1 MPLSDNDR
9 SIAAFTML
17 AHAIVHWFELA
28 IPIFLVV
35 WLDVFDVSVALVGLI
50 VALGYAPFGLGAL
63 PAGLL
68 ADRYGPKRLVLVCL
82 AGMSVTFVT
91 LAFAN
96 SIYAVAASLLC
107 WGIVASIYHPAG
119 LALISTGVE
128 SRGTVFA
135 WHGIAGNIGIAL
147 GPFATA
153 TMLLV
158 LEWRLVAV
166 ALAVPGILAT
176 AYGLRAHFDPTAA
189 LGDSDD
195 SDGGDDASASTGSL
209 SAREFASNS
218 RALFASSFLLV
229 FAVVTFVGLYYR
241 GVLTYLPELLNG
253 LSAMEGIEPPSGL
266 EELSLGDYFY
276 VGLLVAGMAGQYV
289 AGKLTSRV
297 PVARGLVAA
306 FVGLAIL
313 AVAFVPVSSMSI
325 VVILLYCGVLGFA
338 LFAIEPFYQEAVA
351 VYTPP
356 ETRGLSY
363 GYTYLGM
370 FGLGSASIALGGFL
384 LDHATTA
391 TFFVTLAAIA
401 LVGAGISV
409 KLLGGPAP
417 GEARS
422 SDSATGAD
430 D

>member
-1 MPLSDNDR
+1 MALSDNDR

-17 AHAIVHWFELA
+17 AHALVHWFELA

-35 WLDVFDVSVALVGLI
+35 WLDAFDVSVALVGLI

-135 WHGIAGNIGIAL
+135 WHGIAGNVGIAL

-176 AYGLRAHFDPTAA
+176 AYGLRAQFDPAAA
-189 LGDSDD
+189 LGDDD
-195 SDGGDDASASTGSL
+195 SDGGDDGSASTGSL
-209 SAREFASNS
+209 SAREFISNS
-218 RALFASSFLLV
+218 RTLFASSFLLV

-253 LSAMEGIEPPSGL
+253 LPAMEGIDPPGSL

-276 VGLLVAGMAGQYV
+276 VGLLVAGMVGQYV

-297 PVARGLVAA
+297 PVARGLVAV
-306 FVGLAIL
+306 FVGLAML
-313 AVAFVPVSSMSI
+313 AVAFVPVSSMGL

-384 LDHATTA
+384 LDHATMA
-391 TFFVTLAAIA
+391 TFFVTLSSIA

-409 KLLGGPAP
+409 KLLVGPAP
-417 GEARS
+417 RETRS
-422 SDSATGAD
+422 TDSATAPD

>member
-1 MPLSDNDR
+1 MALSDNDR

-35 WLDVFDVSVALVGLI
+35 WLDAFDVSVALVGLI

-135 WHGIAGNIGIAL
+135 WHGIAGNVGIAL

-176 AYGLRAHFDPTAA
+176 AYGLRAQFDPAAA

-218 RALFASSFLLV
+218 RTLFASSFLLV

-241 GVLTYLPELLNG
+241 GVLTYLPELLNN
-253 LSAMEGIEPPSGL
+253 LPAMEGIEPPSSL

-297 PVARGLVAA
+297 PVARGLIVA

-313 AVAFVPVSSMSI
+313 AVAFVPVSSMGL

-384 LDHATTA
+384 LDHATMA
-391 TFFVTLAAIA
+391 TFFVTLSSIA

-409 KLLGGPAP
+409 KLLVGPAP
-417 GEARS
+417 RETRS
-422 SDSATGAD
+422 TDSATAPD